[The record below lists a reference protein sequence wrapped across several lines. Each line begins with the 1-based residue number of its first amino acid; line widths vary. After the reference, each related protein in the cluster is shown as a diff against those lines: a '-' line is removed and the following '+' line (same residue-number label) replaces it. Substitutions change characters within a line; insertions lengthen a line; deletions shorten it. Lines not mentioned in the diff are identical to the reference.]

1 VLVQG
6 AGPSARYAHTL
17 SLVANRFLVA
27 MGGNDGKS
35 TLGDAWALDTS
46 EKPYAWRK
54 ITDAGDMPCPRCA
67 AGAGWGPPA
76 KGRAGQPGAKL
87 AGSGQRA
94 AGSGQQRNA
103 PPPVHGVTPLASG
116 PSPLPQ

>member
-1 VLVQG
+1 MAQVRAMRSSRVAGSSKLNFMSHRRVLVQG

-46 EKPYAWRK
+46 EKPYQWRK
-54 ITDAGDMPCPRCA
+54 ITDAGEM
-67 AGAGWGPPA
+67 
-76 KGRAGQPGAKL
+76 
-87 AGSGQRA
+87 
-94 AGSGQQRNA
+94 
-103 PPPVHGVTPLASG
+103 
-116 PSPLPQ
+116 PSPRSVRNHAWGVRHAHAGC

>member
-1 VLVQG
+1 MHFGTQLGSTERAVLGSSSDVPAVLAVDCSAIPPHRVLVQG

-46 EKPYAWRK
+46 EKPYQWRK
-54 ITDAGDMPCPRCA
+54 ITDAGEMPSAR
-67 AGAGWGPPA
+67 
-76 KGRAGQPGAKL
+76 
-87 AGSGQRA
+87 
-94 AGSGQQRNA
+94 
-103 PPPVHGVTPLASG
+103 
-116 PSPLPQ
+116 

>member
-1 VLVQG
+1 VRTGCNPGFDLPATFADTCEIQPLPRRVLVQG

-46 EKPYAWRK
+46 EKPYQWRK
-54 ITDAGDMPCPRCA
+54 ITDAGEM
-67 AGAGWGPPA
+67 
-76 KGRAGQPGAKL
+76 
-87 AGSGQRA
+87 
-94 AGSGQQRNA
+94 
-103 PPPVHGVTPLASG
+103 
-116 PSPLPQ
+116 PSPRWAHMVPHQNRL

>member
-1 VLVQG
+1 MLVQG

-46 EKPYAWRK
+46 EKPYQWRK
-54 ITDAGDMPCPRCA
+54 ITDAGEM
-67 AGAGWGPPA
+67 
-76 KGRAGQPGAKL
+76 
-87 AGSGQRA
+87 
-94 AGSGQQRNA
+94 
-103 PPPVHGVTPLASG
+103 
-116 PSPLPQ
+116 PSPRQGAICGMQMC

>member
-1 VLVQG
+1 MLGCSGTACKLTDACTRRRVLVQG

-46 EKPYAWRK
+46 EKPYQWRK
-54 ITDAGDMPCPRCA
+54 ITDAGDMPSAR
-67 AGAGWGPPA
+67 
-76 KGRAGQPGAKL
+76 
-87 AGSGQRA
+87 
-94 AGSGQQRNA
+94 
-103 PPPVHGVTPLASG
+103 
-116 PSPLPQ
+116 

>member
-1 VLVQG
+1 MCWTLQTPTGRAGTGELSASKNYIICSNVTGRFVFCFCRVLVSG
-6 AGPSARYAHTL
+6 PGPSARYAHTL

-54 ITDAGDMPCPRCA
+54 ITDAGEM
-67 AGAGWGPPA
+67 
-76 KGRAGQPGAKL
+76 
-87 AGSGQRA
+87 
-94 AGSGQQRNA
+94 
-103 PPPVHGVTPLASG
+103 
-116 PSPLPQ
+116 PSPRYDYVVGSLALHTFA